1 MEIFSDIIDKKL
13 CESYIAKLE
22 KILELRNNDNEYI
35 GDKTNQVLY
44 TFFKEDLTL
53 SNLITLPIIDEI
65 AIFQGLVVSRGLPDH
80 LTGLRS
86 HR

>member
-1 MEIFSDIIDKKL
+1 MDLSSKINNFRETGLEIFSDIIDKKL

-44 TFFKEDLTL
+44 TFLKK
-53 SNLITLPIIDEI
+53 I
-65 AIFQGLVVSRGLPDH
+65 
-80 LTGLRS
+80 
-86 HR
+86 